1 MLLNRVFKSFEE
13 ERPFCVMVRA
23 TLERMLSPTRLD
35 QLFRDRAKK
44 QYEQDLLFSSLV
56 ELMGQLVTRVEP
68 SVLASY
74 RSMKDLLK
82 VSDEAVYQKLRG
94 VEPGVS
100 EALVRDAF
108 AQAYGVLKSL
118 KALDKPWVRGRH
130 VKVLDGNSLAAT
142 EHRIHELRC
151 VWDGPL
157 PGRSLVVWDQES
169 RLVENAIL
177 TEDGHASERSLLDE
191 VLDTVTNKDL
201 WIADRNFCTRG
212 FLFGLWSRRARF
224 VIRQHGQLPGILQE
238 KPRRVGKTKQGEPVW
253 EQPMKITHQDETT
266 HQDKTRTVRRITVR
280 LQKPTRDGDRELHI
294 LTNLPQKEASA
305 VKVAEL
311 YAKRWTIEVV
321 FLEMQTALSCE
332 VDTLGYPRA
341 ALFAFCVALLLQNAF
356 SMLKAALRAAHGAS
370 QVDEKV
376 SGILLS
382 QELRKT
388 YDGMM
393 VQIPAKHWTVFS
405 TMPLKEFA
413 RVLLGLAKKVD
424 ITRYPK
430 SRRGPKKP
438 PPKKKRYSNGGHVA
452 TAKILALRKRS
463 P

>member
-1 MLLNRVFKSFEE
+1 MLLNRVFKSFVE

-23 TLERMLSPTRLD
+23 TLERMFSPVRLD
-35 QLFRDRAKK
+35 QIFRDYAKK
-44 QYEQDLLFSSLV
+44 QYKRDLLFSSLV
-56 ELMGQLVTRVEP
+56 ELIGQVVTRVEP

-108 AQAYGVLKSL
+108 DQAHGVLKSL
-118 KALDKPWVRGRH
+118 KALDKPWVPGRH
-130 VKVLDGNSLAAT
+130 VKVLDGNSLSAT
-142 EHRIHELRC
+142 EHRIHELRDM
-151 VWDGPL
+151 WDGPL

-177 TEDGHASERSLLDE
+177 TENGHASERSLLDD
-191 VLDTVTNKDL
+191 VLNTVTNKDL
-201 WIADRNFCTRG
+201 WIADRNFCTLG

-238 KPRRVGKTKQGEPVW
+238 KPRRAGKTKQGEPVW
-253 EQPMKITHQDETT
+253 EQPMKITYQDKTGK
-266 HQDKTRTVRRITVR
+266 DKTRTVRRITVR
-280 LQKPTRDGDRELHI
+280 LQKPTRDGDCELHI
-294 LTNLPQKEASA
+294 LTNLTQKEASA

-341 ALFAFCVALLLQNAF
+341 ALFAFCVALLLQNTF
-356 SMLKAALRAAHGAS
+356 SMLKAALRSAHGAS

-413 RVLLGLAKKVD
+413 RVLLNLAKKVD

-452 TAKILALRKRS
+452 TAKILALRKR
-463 P
+463 PP